1 MSSIKTATV
10 SPDGGVRTGG
20 PGARNDTN
28 LKAMFKSPLFS
39 EYTEA
44 AVRNAGI
51 AALNGNGGAGD
62 SIPGIGVVNG
72 VINDTTA
79 YYGYAVPVNLNFVE
93 APSYDDVNADIS
105 DMSKFTDG
113 GRPASAWVPNLAS
126 PGPGSVYPSDQ
137 PAYTGNLPPK
147 NDNFGVGRGTDLSPQ
162 VSAADTSGLKIG
174 DYLSGKSSLASIG
187 AYTG

>member
-28 LKAMFKSPLFS
+28 LKSMFKSPLFS
-39 EYTEA
+39 EYTES
-44 AVRNAGI
+44 AVKNAGI
-51 AALNGNGGAGD
+51 AALNGNGGPGD

-79 YYGYAVPVNLNFVE
+79 YYGYPVPVNLNFVD

-126 PGPGSVYPSDQ
+126 PGAGSVYPSDQ
-137 PAYTGNLPPK
+137 PAYTGNVPL
-147 NDNFGVGRGTDLSPQ
+147 NNNNFGVGRGTDLSPKA
-162 VSAADTSGLKIG
+162 SSADTSGQKIG

-187 AYTG
+187 SYTG